1 MDDPDAA
8 SLLPPCR
15 GVTQSGIVVSR
26 IWGGNLSFR
35 PRRARNGHAVFS
47 SLIVNARARER
58 DALSATLR

>member
-26 IWGGNLSFR
+26 IWGGN
-35 PRRARNGHAVFS
+35 
-47 SLIVNARARER
+47 SLFAPGVPAMG
-58 DALSATLR
+58 TPFFLR